1 MSLTEEEKNNLKND
15 GGFTDIQIYYLSN
28 NNLDYTVIKDLQH
41 AIIKEF
47 GERPFSVT
55 NNDVMI
61 VVVNAVNNADNP
73 NEQLRTLI
81 NSSIGGKRKRSRGG
95 KRKRILQKTKRLK
108 RKNKRK
114 TKKD

>member
-1 MSLTEEEKNNLKND
+1 MPLTEEEKNNLKND

-81 NSSIGGKRKRSRGG
+81 NSSRGG
-95 KRKRILQKTKRLK
+95 KRKRILKKTKRF
-108 RKNKRK
+108 
-114 TKKD
+114 KKKK